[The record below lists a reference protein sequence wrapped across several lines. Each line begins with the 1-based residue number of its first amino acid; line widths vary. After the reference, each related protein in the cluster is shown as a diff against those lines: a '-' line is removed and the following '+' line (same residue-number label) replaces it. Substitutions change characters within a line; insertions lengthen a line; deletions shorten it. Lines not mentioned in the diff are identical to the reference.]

1 MCDGANNM
9 RTGVDHKHIEPYAH
23 NMIAM
28 EKAHVDP
35 KTNLQE
41 SVIERIKTPRMS
53 FIPSDDDTKDIKN
66 IYVDT
71 AGMTPVVSRKD
82 GSNTNIQRKLF
93 TNDVA
98 IDSSEEKTP
107 NSKSSSTHEVSVD
120 SSNKRSTPVKCVAVS
135 NGKTRN
141 LVEKFEKKRKVGY

>member
-66 IYVDT
+66 IYVDS
-71 AGMTPVVSRKD
+71 MTPVVSRKD

>member
-1 MCDGANNM
+1 MCDGGNYM
-9 RTGVDHKHIEPYAH
+9 RTCVDHK
-23 NMIAM
+23 
-28 EKAHVDP
+28 
-35 KTNLQE
+35 E

-66 IYVDT
+66 IYVDS
-71 AGMTPVVSRKD
+71 MIPVVSRKD
-82 GSNTNIQRKLF
+82 GSNTNIQRRIF

-120 SSNKRSTPVKCVAVS
+120 SSNKRSTHVKCFAVS

-141 LVEKFEKKRKVGY
+141 FVEKFEKKRKVGY

>member
-1 MCDGANNM
+1 MA
-9 RTGVDHKHIEPYAH
+9 
-23 NMIAM
+23 
-28 EKAHVDP
+28 
-35 KTNLQE
+35 
-41 SVIERIKTPRMS
+41 
-53 FIPSDDDTKDIKN
+53 
-66 IYVDT
+66 
-71 AGMTPVVSRKD
+71 PVVSRKD

-98 IDSSEEKTP
+98 IDSLEEKTP
-107 NSKSSSTHEVSVD
+107 NSKSSSNHEVSVD